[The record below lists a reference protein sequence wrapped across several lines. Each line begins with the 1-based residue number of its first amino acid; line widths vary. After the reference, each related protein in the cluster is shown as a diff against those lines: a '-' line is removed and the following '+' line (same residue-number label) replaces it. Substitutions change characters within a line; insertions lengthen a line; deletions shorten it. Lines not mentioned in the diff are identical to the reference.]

1 MKYEKDYAMIISEK
15 NIIRKN
21 KSKTNKNT
29 SAVKKSPDSS
39 NVWFMEMSSAWL
51 YTCINF
57 IHNFCNYV
65 ANILTVMFIIYT
77 WTNNVILYIKVL
89 QCYF

>member
-39 NVWFMEMSSAWL
+39 NV
-51 YTCINF
+51 
-57 IHNFCNYV
+57 
-65 ANILTVMFIIYT
+65 
-77 WTNNVILYIKVL
+77 
-89 QCYF
+89 